1 MPSQSAMNR
10 PAGMLRPPDME
21 SRSPVPVMQ
30 VDTGMGIMAL
40 RSRKFLP

>member
-1 MPSQSAMNR
+1 MNR
-10 PAGMLRPPDME
+10 PPGLLRPPDME
-21 SRSPVPVMQ
+21 SRSLVLMMP